1 MRRTTPALF
10 TLLTLILALLVAC
23 GGGTAATTAPQAS
36 TAPSTAPSAAP
47 STAAS
52 ATRASTS
59 TASGSSTATRAAT
72 SSVATATRAGAT
84 TTRAA
89 GTPTSG
95 GATPKVTGALTIFAA
110 SSLTD
115 AFNEMKAKIEAA
127 NPGTVITFNYAA
139 SSALRT
145 QLEQGA
151 KADIFASADTIQMD
165 NAKKA
170 NLISGESSLF
180 VRNTPV
186 IIVPANN
193 PKGIANAAD
202 LAKPGIKLVLAA
214 PAVPIGNYSRQIF
227 DKISKDP
234 AYGADY
240 GTKVLANLVSEEAN
254 VRQVVSKVQ
263 LGEGDAG
270 IVYASDVTPAA
281 RDQLKVIT
289 IPMPLNIIAEYPV
302 AAVQGGANAA
312 GASAFIA
319 YLLSAE
325 GQSIL
330 QKWGFIPV
338 SSAGNPA
345 TVAVGGLV
353 ATPRTFTL
361 AELRALPQVTV
372 KAKDRTG
379 ADVTFT
385 GTPMAGVLQAI
396 GLKAETKTLVFTGA
410 DNYQQEVPIEAVR
423 ADTDAILAI
432 LEDGTIRNV
441 LPTLAPRFWV
451 STLTTIEAC

>member
-1 MRRTTPALF
+1 MRRATPVLF
-10 TLLTLILALLVAC
+10 PLLTPILALLVAC

-36 TAPSTAPSAAP
+36 TAPSAAP

-52 ATRASTS
+52 AAPSAATSVTRASTG
-59 TASGSSTATRAAT
+59 TVSGSSTATRAAT
-72 SSVATATRAGAT
+72 GAATTATRAGAT

-89 GTPTSG
+89 GTPSSTA
-95 GATPKVTGALTIFAA
+95 ATPKVTGALTIFAA

-151 KADIFASADTIQMD
+151 KADIYASADTVQMD

-170 NLISGESSLF
+170 NLISGDSSLF

-193 PKGIANAAD
+193 PKGIATAAD
-202 LAKPGIKLVLAA
+202 LAKPGVKLVLAA
-214 PAVPIGNYSRQIF
+214 PVVPIGNYSRQIF

-254 VRQVVSKVQ
+254 VRQVVAKVQ

-270 IVYASDVTPAA
+270 IVYASDVTPAV

-289 IPMPLNIIAEYPV
+289 IPMPLNIVAEYPV
-302 AAVQGGANAA
+302 AAVRGGATA
-312 GASAFIA
+312 GSSAFIA

-330 QKWGFIPV
+330 QKWGFIPATPTAIIQPAGRYLHLTTA
-338 SSAGNPA
+338 SSR
-345 TVAVGGLV
+345 TRVRLVGTESRTGSMTPSKGDWLV
-353 ATPRTFTL
+353 AGVCGSRPGW
-361 AELRALPQVTV
+361 V
-372 KAKDRTG
+372 
-379 ADVTFT
+379 
-385 GTPMAGVLQAI
+385 AG
-396 GLKAETKTLVFTGA
+396 
-410 DNYQQEVPIEAVR
+410 
-423 ADTDAILAI
+423 
-432 LEDGTIRNV
+432 
-441 LPTLAPRFWV
+441 
-451 STLTTIEAC
+451 

>member
-23 GGGTAATTAPQAS
+23 GGGTAATTALQAS
-36 TAPSTAPSAAP
+36 TAPSTAASAAP
-47 STAAS
+47 SAAASAAPSAAS
-52 ATRASTS
+52 ATRASPS
-59 TASGSSTATRAAT
+59 TGTVSGGATATRAAT
-72 SSVATATRAGAT
+72 SPAATATRAAAT

-151 KADIFASADTIQMD
+151 KADIFASADTVQMD
-165 NAKKA
+165 NVKKA

-193 PKGIANAAD
+193 PKGIATAAD

-214 PAVPIGNYSRQIF
+214 PSVPIGNYSRQIF

-270 IVYASDVTPAA
+270 IVYASDVTPAV

-302 AAVQGGANAA
+302 AAVQRGANAA
-312 GASAFIA
+312 GSSAFIA

-330 QKWGFIPV
+330 QKWGFLSVGPTAVIQP
-338 SSAGNPA
+338 AGRYLHIITAP
-345 TVAVGGLV
+345 
-353 ATPRTFTL
+353 
-361 AELRALPQVTV
+361 
-372 KAKDRTG
+372 DRTRARLVG
-379 ADVTFT
+379 TESMT
-385 GTPMAGVLQAI
+385 GSMTPSRR
-396 GLKAETKTLVFTGA
+396 
-410 DNYQQEVPIEAVR
+410 D
-423 ADTDAILAI
+423 
-432 LEDGTIRNV
+432 
-441 LPTLAPRFWV
+441 
-451 STLTTIEAC
+451 